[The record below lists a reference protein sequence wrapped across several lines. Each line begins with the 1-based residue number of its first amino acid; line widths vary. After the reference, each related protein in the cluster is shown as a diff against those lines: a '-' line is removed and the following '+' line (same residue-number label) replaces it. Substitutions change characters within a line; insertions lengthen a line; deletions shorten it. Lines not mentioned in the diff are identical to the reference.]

1 MKDAKYRVIEIK
13 GKKATYLYEDFS
25 YWDKERRYSTH
36 KRRCIGKLGEDG
48 KPIYNKAYLSRQG
61 NTGGASSDEA
71 TPAVS
76 RKTSVSSTTLV
87 GQELVFGLAEK
98 RSGVGEV
105 LRETLGDADAGA
117 VLALARYALSRGK
130 ALSRAEDWLESHGM
144 GGLGL
149 TSQRVSDLLAS
160 LTHDRANAFFKAWV
174 SRCPK
179 DDTCLF
185 DITSISTYGKGNML
199 AEWGYNRDGESLEQI
214 NLALLTSVASG
225 LPLWYETL
233 AGSMSDRTV
242 LRQVLEKLAKME
254 MPRFTFYGDR
264 GFYSQANLEFL
275 KKAHVHYVIPVPS
288 SVGWQKELIAEHR
301 ESLVSPRHLIDCGDG
316 QVVYGKTVARKDRLG
331 RHYCHIYFDPAR
343 KDKMVADFMKRLQM
357 RKAELETG
365 DTLEKHKDVYER
377 YFVVKETKKGR
388 TVTYNDKAVSDYVNS
403 DSCFWVLRSD
413 RLRNAE
419 QALASYRGRNDVEMN
434 FDDMKNTTDLNRLR
448 NHNDRTVAG
457 KIFVMFIA
465 LILKCQLRK
474 DIGKIP
480 PKERKYWSEQEFLD
494 KVDSYSVVHFS
505 GRYKDVFSTPT
516 AAQRLIFD
524 LLGIQYTFQG
534 KKYNVNGKPKYS

>member
-1 MKDAKYRVIEIK
+1 MKDTKYRVIEIK

-25 YWDKERRYSTH
+25 YWDKERGYSTH

-48 KPIYNKAYLSRQG
+48 KPVYNKAYLSRQG
-61 NTGGASSDEA
+61 NTGGTSSDEA
-71 TPAVS
+71 APAVS

-130 ALSRAEDWLESHGM
+130 ALSSAGDWLESHGK
-144 GGLGL
+144 GDLGL
-149 TSQRVSDLLAS
+149 TSQRVLDLLAS
-160 LTHDRANAFFKAWV
+160 LTGDRANAFFKAWM

-316 QVVYGKTVARKDRLG
+316 QVVYGKTVARNDGVTRK
-331 RHYCHIYFDPAR
+331 IYFD
-343 KDKMVADFMKRLQM
+343 
-357 RKAELETG
+357 
-365 DTLEKHKDVYER
+365 
-377 YFVVKETKKGR
+377 
-388 TVTYNDKAVSDYVNS
+388 
-403 DSCFWVLRSD
+403 
-413 RLRNAE
+413 
-419 QALASYRGRNDVEMN
+419 N
-434 FDDMKNTTDLNRLR
+434 FQK
-448 NHNDRTVAG
+448 
-457 KIFVMFIA
+457 
-465 LILKCQLRK
+465 
-474 DIGKIP
+474 
-480 PKERKYWSEQEFLD
+480 S
-494 KVDSYSVVHFS
+494 
-505 GRYKDVFSTPT
+505 
-516 AAQRLIFD
+516 
-524 LLGIQYTFQG
+524 
-534 KKYNVNGKPKYS
+534 